1 MSPPFDPTTINSVLF
16 IATGFLILVNIPLLI
31 WVYFSV
37 KRNDFEKMKFTL
49 VITSGVIWGVIS
61 VLLFSSSWEIYYQ
74 YFYQAWMK
82 PLAPLNAL
90 MYGFVT
96 LVMWFIA
103 VKLPWNPALVFCLL
117 GGLESLIEHL
127 WGIYHLGILEKTPI
141 FQGTNPI
148 IALVFSFPEYILYWG
163 SILLL
168 SKMIYKLLVKYNVVE
183 KKLNDP
189 NN

>member
-1 MSPPFDPTTINSVLF
+1 MSPPLDPTTINSVLY
-16 IATGFLILVNIPLLI
+16 IATGFLILVNIPLLF

-37 KRNDFEKMKFTL
+37 KRNDFEKMKFIL

-61 VLLFSSSWEIYYQ
+61 VLLFCSSWEIYYQ
-74 YFYQAWMK
+74 YFYPAWMK

-96 LVMWFIA
+96 LVMWLIA

-141 FQGTNPI
+141 FQGTNP
-148 IALVFSFPEYILYWG
+148 ALTLLFAFPEYILYWG
-163 SILLL
+163 SIVLL
-168 SKMIYKLLVKYNVVE
+168 SKMIYKLFLRSHGE
-183 KKLNDP
+183 KIKQN
-189 NN
+189 